1 MVKTEVKKHLLKKI
15 EEIDDPKIIHEI
27 YRLLDIDL
35 EEDVY
40 VTNEAQKKA
49 INEALN
55 EIKEG
60 KTLTEEESNKRTQ
73 EWFNKKR

>member
-60 KTLTEEESNKRTQ
+60 KTLTEKESNKRTQ

>member
-1 MVKTEVKKHLLKKI
+1 MIKAEVKKHLLKKI

-40 VTNEAQKKA
+40 VTNDAQKKA
-49 INEALN
+49 IDEALN

-60 KTLTEEESNKRTQ
+60 KILTEEEAKKRTQ

>member
-1 MVKTEVKKHLLKKI
+1 MVKNEVKKHLLKKI

-40 VTNEAQKKA
+40 VTNDAQKKA

-60 KTLTEEESNKRTQ
+60 KTLKEEESNKRTQ

>member
-40 VTNEAQKKA
+40 VTNDAQKKA

-60 KTLTEEESNKRTQ
+60 KTLTEEEANKRTH